1 MISQCPFLHPGRQT
15 LKTSQVYQLGFYKQI
30 IMESKEK
37 SLEGH
42 EPRICAPISVKV
54 HTVFLGNVSCMCVCV
69 SEEFPNQK
77 NEM

>member
-1 MISQCPFLHPGRQT
+1 
-15 LKTSQVYQLGFYKQI
+15 
-30 IMESKEK
+30 MESKEK